1 MGLIKYGLAVG
12 IGYHF
17 GQPQGRQQ
25 LLRVR
30 QQIIEFAHKPAITQ
44 LRERGWDIAGERAL
58 AAKNLAA
65 KKLSGKS
72 KIADTD
78 TPMPVDDTDPAVA
91 NGPSVGIP
99 DQAAAATGSAAD
111 GAAANGFGGRTVA
124 EDSHAAIT
132 GMSAPPPAGRVPPTD
147 PTTGRP

>member
-1 MGLIKYGLAVG
+1 VPLGQGSWDGTALTGPFDKEALKTAPHHDPGHDAVT
-12 IGYHF
+12 
-17 GQPQGRQQ
+17 GRRAGP
-25 LLRVR
+25 L
-30 QQIIEFAHKPAITQ
+30 PP
-44 LRERGWDIAGERAL
+44 WDIAGERAL
-58 AAKNLAA
+58 AAKKLAS

-72 KIADTD
+72 EVADTD
-78 TPMPVDDTDPAVA
+78 APMPVDDTDAAVA
-91 NGPSVGIP
+91 NGPSVGTP

-111 GAAANGFGGRTVA
+111 GAAATGFGGRTVA